1 VEKKP
6 GVLDL
11 IVKYWVLIFFI
22 GTLLVNAIRSEIK
35 LEGKLDKEEARMLI
49 MEALNEHESRQK
61 DRDSKADQVPVIQE
75 QLRSISAQVSAQGGQ
90 INEIYKYLLKKER

>member
-1 VEKKP
+1 MEKKP

>member
-1 VEKKP
+1 MEKKP

-49 MEALNEHESRQK
+49 MEALNEHEGRQK

-75 QLRSISAQVSAQGGQ
+75 QLRSISAQVSTQGGQ
-90 INEIYKYLLKKER
+90 INEIYKYLLKKEH